1 MFEFFTII
9 RILFSILFSL
19 TYLYVSQFISEI
31 GKKKCPL
38 ASSLYIS
45 NGKLLSSLLMLFG
58 FINAFIPINK
68 IIYNIP
74 VIGSS
79 YVLIFV
85 GVLFGILF
93 IIKRIADNLNEP
105 ENKKCKKKEY
115 KFLIDFINNRSI
127 NECFLFTIIIS
138 IVYSNPFIFGLRSL
152 GKKQK

>member
-1 MFEFFTII
+1 MFEYLTLLRII
-9 RILFSILFSL
+9 LSL
-19 TYLYVSQFISEI
+19 LIGFIFLYITQFITKVEKS
-31 GKKKCPL
+31 KCPL
-38 ASSLYIS
+38 SNSLYIS

-79 YVLIFV
+79 YVLLFV

-93 IIKRIADNLNEP
+93 IIKKIVDNLNEP

-138 IVYSNPFIFGLRSL
+138 IVFFYL
-152 GKKQK
+152 

>member
-1 MFEFFTII
+1 MFEYLTLLRII
-9 RILFSILFSL
+9 LSLSIGFIF
-19 TYLYVSQFISEI
+19 LYITQFITKVEKS
-31 GKKKCPL
+31 KCPL
-38 ASSLYIS
+38 SNSLYIS

-138 IVYSNPFIFGLRSL
+138 IVFFYL
-152 GKKQK
+152 